1 MKTEDFYMSHLLRN
15 SVEPNIVFKVIIK
28 FEVWNVVCQKVCVC
42 VCVWVGGGGGS
53 GSGEKGILFSELGRE
68 NIQDKDKDSKT

>member
-1 MKTEDFYMSHLLRN
+1 MKTEDFYMSHLLHN

-42 VCVWVGGGGGS
+42 VWVGRVAVRRGFCV
-53 GSGEKGILFSELGRE
+53 EANRE
-68 NIQDKDKDSKT
+68 NNQHKDKHSKT